1 MDFVWQGSSNGRSDL
16 YLIGFEN
23 TGEPQPNP
31 LDPGDNC
38 AYLMKVDLACLPA
51 VDQEAPI
58 ALTEDFLSP
67 IATRTFATSGNWCN
81 MDAGSCAYVDN
92 NQQLIVYSV
101 YHFMAPIRAGLTT
114 GDPALKCL
122 EFRATS
128 FGEPILD
135 FEDAWVELYEQQGLQ
150 GRRLTLLG
158 HLESSIEDTRHAFV
172 EGHPFMGAMS
182 ARYQIPDGH
191 ALVLFTHAHYGGSS
205 PLVIAGTGLVEQL
218 DIIAQGYGG
227 LLGSCQFLP
236 ESSARSLQRAIV
248 V

>member
-1 MDFVWQGSSNGRSDL
+1 MDFVWQGSSRGRSDL

-31 LDPGDNC
+31 LDPGENC
-38 AYLMKVDLACLPA
+38 AYLMKVDLAYLPA
-51 VDQEAPI
+51 FNKEAPV
-58 ALTEDFLSP
+58 ALTEAFLTP
-67 IATRTFATSGNWCN
+67 VATRTFATSGNWCN

-114 GDPALKCL
+114 GDLAVKCL
-122 EFRATS
+122 EFRSTS

-135 FEDAWVELYEQQGLQ
+135 LEDAWVELYEHPGLE

-158 HLESSIEDTRHAFV
+158 HSECSIEDTRHAFV
-172 EGHPFMGAMS
+172 GGHPFTGVMS
-182 ARYQIPDGH
+182 TRYQVPDGH
-191 ALVLFTHAHYGGSS
+191 ALVLFTQAHHGGST
-205 PLVIAGTGLVEQL
+205 PLVITGTGLVEQL

-236 ESSARSLQRAIV
+236 ESSARSLQGAIIV
-248 V
+248 